1 VGISLLRNHTN
12 KKRRHFLP
20 FGASGAR
27 KRKVAMSDV
36 SRGFTLGLMTAAL
49 FAASAGFV
57 NAQLQGTA

>member
-1 VGISLLRNHTN
+1 M
-12 KKRRHFLP
+12 
-20 FGASGAR
+20 
-27 KRKVAMSDV
+27 KVAMSDV